1 MEKNQ
6 PVVLTGLM
14 GLMDPLHW
22 RASTDWVTHNSQPN
36 FQFFSTHFGASKVQE
51 YPEYVAY
58 VTPMF
63 SSDDWLN
70 PRDEKPTSN
79 VFLSIILA
87 GSWTPLHADV
97 FRSYSYLQLVCMCVL
112 AIWLEC
118 TEDAGEIIFVP
129 SGWYHQFH
137 NLEDTISIN
146 HNWFNAYNLSWVV
159 N

>member
-22 RASTDWVTHNSQPN
+22 RASTDWVTHNSQRN

-70 PRDEKPTSN
+70 PDLGLLFMLM
-79 VFLSIILA
+79 FLGPIASKQILFCF
-87 GSWTPLHADV
+87 S
-97 FRSYSYLQLVCMCVL
+97 LQLVCMCVL